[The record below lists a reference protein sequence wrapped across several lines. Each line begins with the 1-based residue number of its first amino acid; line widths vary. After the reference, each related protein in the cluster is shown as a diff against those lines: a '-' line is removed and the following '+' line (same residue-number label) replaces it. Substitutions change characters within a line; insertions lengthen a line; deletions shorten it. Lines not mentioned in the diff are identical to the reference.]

1 MEPLLLSCIES
12 RVENSRNLYG
22 RFKLGPF
29 VLGQGVTIANSLR
42 RSLLSEIS
50 GLAITAVEIEGV
62 AHEYSTIEGIR
73 ESVLDILLNIKQIV
87 LTSDFQIQEPQVAFL
102 QVQGPGIVRAKDIKL
117 PISIQS
123 VDPEQYIA
131 TLLYDG
137 LLKIKFMICRGKNY
151 LVQTPLGLYI
161 PNSPRESYKK
171 QESPFLELNAK
182 LYLTKSSNTLT
193 SHTDKSSPNT
203 PYTPDTSPNIPNGIR
218 GLLPFTD
225 KSSICKPDI
234 PLQTEGLYQMFGDV
248 SGGEDLSVK
257 GCKGGVSVL
266 PPKSERKNQ
275 IKDVKTSNKDSDVKK
290 VIGLAQK
297 EGLLL
302 SSDLPF
308 FPKERSERSERS
320 EGSTRS
326 KKQNI
331 NFNPFLSKKSNE
343 SFFASFLQMEDLQD
357 HQQEEKSVTLTHHK
371 PLLTESDV
379 KGAHDMSESNS
390 DVTVDLSNTSQN
402 EKKISSVYS
411 TNSEETLLNNNK
423 TELSFFNTLYE
434 ASSPT
439 NILTSPKVMLEG
451 DVKMLKGGVTISKKK
466 NTIDSKIPQKQK
478 KGWKKTGNILPIDA
492 VFMPINRVNFAIELN
507 NESQA
512 PKDLVILEVWTNG
525 SIHPKQAINEAAKA
539 LIQLITPF
547 QETQIFKSVFIN
559 SPKVLQRT
567 LSSSNIETLPSKI
580 TYGDVSMLEGDGST
594 TLENMNLLARTKK
607 NIKLLPHLPAKG
619 LVKNAKQETALFSE
633 GKHRNSLL
641 NKNIAFLDIGDLD
654 LSLRPY
660 TCLKRANIET
670 VADLLSYS
678 AEDLLNLKNFGKR
691 SLSEIEQNL
700 NQMGLKLH
708 S

>member
-1 MEPLLLSCIES
+1 MLEAT
-12 RVENSRNLYG
+12 
-22 RFKLGPF
+22 
-29 VLGQGVTIANSLR
+29 QGGSK
-42 RSLLSEIS
+42 RSD
-50 GLAITAVEIEGV
+50 VRGV
-62 AHEYSTIEGIR
+62 SA
-73 ESVLDILLNIKQIV
+73 KQIK
-87 LTSDFQIQEPQVAFL
+87 E
-102 QVQGPGIVRAKDIKL
+102 
-117 PISIQS
+117 
-123 VDPEQYIA
+123 
-131 TLLYDG
+131 
-137 LLKIKFMICRGKNY
+137 
-151 LVQTPLGLYI
+151 
-161 PNSPRESYKK
+161 
-171 QESPFLELNAK
+171 
-182 LYLTKSSNTLT
+182 
-193 SHTDKSSPNT
+193 
-203 PYTPDTSPNIPNGIR
+203 
-218 GLLPFTD
+218 
-225 KSSICKPDI
+225 
-234 PLQTEGLYQMFGDV
+234 
-248 SGGEDLSVK
+248 
-257 GCKGGVSVL
+257 
-266 PPKSERKNQ
+266 
-275 IKDVKTSNKDSDVKK
+275 VKTSSKDSDVKK

-302 SSDLPF
+302 SSFLP
-308 FPKERSERSERS
+308 K

-343 SFFASFLQMEDLQD
+343 SFFASFLQIEDLQD

-371 PLLTESDV
+371 PDITESDV

-390 DVTVDLSNTSQN
+390 DVTVDLSNNSQN
-402 EKKISSVYS
+402 EKKISPVYS
-411 TNSEETLLNNNK
+411 TSSEETLLNNNK
-423 TELSFFNTLYE
+423 TEFSFFNTLDTPFQGVSE

-466 NTIDSKIPQKQK
+466 NTIDSKISQKQK
-478 KGWKKTGNILPIDA
+478 KGWKKTSNILPIDA

-507 NESQA
+507 NESEA

-559 SPKVLQRT
+559 SPKVLQKT
-567 LSSSNIETLPSKI
+567 LSSSNIETSPSNI

-594 TLENMNLLARTKK
+594 TLENMNLLADISLHPEGRIRNVRTKK

-619 LVKNAKQETALFSE
+619 QVKNAKQETALFSE